1 MKHIRLFHKSMG
13 GGLLIACL
21 LLSACKQNGGDGNGD
36 VARYVSTEGT
46 NGTGR
51 DAACYVSTKYAEG
64 FKVKDIEGGVRLVD
78 IQNPQEPK
86 STVYQFALIPRGTKP
101 VGLPEGY
108 TPIETPI
115 QSCMC
120 MTSLQLSNF
129 IALDACD
136 FVTGITSTRHLFNE
150 QMNERIKSGK
160 TAKIG
165 IEGNFDSEVIMSMN
179 PDVIFISP
187 FKRGGYEQMKE
198 VHLPLVPH
206 LGYKEMTPLGQAEWV
221 KLIGLFVGKE
231 QEANSL
237 FEQIEQRYLSLKAKA
252 AQIQQRPVVFSG
264 EIRGGNWYAV
274 GGKSFLAQLFHDA
287 GADYFLKDDPNSGGV
302 TLDFETVYSQADEAD
317 YWRIVNSYEGTF
329 SYEALKASDPRYAD
343 FRAFKERKVLY
354 CNMTQRPFYELMPI
368 EPDKVLADLIHA
380 FHPELLPSDYKPVYY
395 ELLK

>member
-1 MKHIRLFHKSMG
+1 MG

-21 LLSACKQNGGDGNGD
+21 LLSACKQHGGDGNGD
-36 VARYVSTEGT
+36 VVRYVSTEGT

-51 DAACYVSTKYAEG
+51 DAACYVTTKYAEG
-64 FKVKDIEGGVRLVD
+64 FKVKNIEGGVRLVD

-198 VHLPLVPH
+198 VHLPLVP
-206 LGYKEMTPLGQAEWV
+206 Q
-221 KLIGLFVGKE
+221 
-231 QEANSL
+231 
-237 FEQIEQRYLSLKAKA
+237 
-252 AQIQQRPVVFSG
+252 
-264 EIRGGNWYAV
+264 
-274 GGKSFLAQLFHDA
+274 
-287 GADYFLKDDPNSGGV
+287 
-302 TLDFETVYSQADEAD
+302 
-317 YWRIVNSYEGTF
+317 
-329 SYEALKASDPRYAD
+329 
-343 FRAFKERKVLY
+343 
-354 CNMTQRPFYELMPI
+354 
-368 EPDKVLADLIHA
+368 
-380 FHPELLPSDYKPVYY
+380 
-395 ELLK
+395 